1 VSEPTE
7 GAAAGLSGELGAAEW
22 QVSESGFDAEQ
33 ANVYET
39 LFTVGNGRL
48 GTRGSLE
55 EGHVGERSGTFL
67 SGVYDAYQVPVI
79 DLVNAPDWLSLAV
92 VVNGVRLDVQS
103 CSVLEHERALDF
115 RHGVLWRRTVF
126 ADTEGRRTQLETL
139 RFASFADRRLCALRV
154 EVTPLN
160 HDAEVSVQS
169 ALVGRRRNL
178 ERLPVYPDGTSFPP
192 EVRWDKW
199 ALAKHLVEV
208 TKAEQADAL
217 YLEMRTIDSGIN
229 LGYGAVLQAS
239 QQPARRVVQRSYE
252 QIEEHQH
259 FTVTSGQTLRL
270 DKLVSIATSRDQA
283 GDVQAADVQNSCLDN
298 LRLHASAGFD
308 ASLQASREVWEQ
320 MWADCDCAIEGDP
333 EGTRAVRFGL
343 YQLLIAANGDDPTVN
358 IGAKSLTGEGY
369 RGHVF
374 WDTEVLMLPF
384 FIYTQPSTARSLLR
398 YRYHTLQAARE
409 LARESG
415 LRGARYPWESAD
427 TGREE
432 CPMWTVDGANRF
444 WTRDEEI
451 HVSADVAYGILSY
464 VEATGDTAFLT
475 EFGAEILF
483 ETSRFW
489 VDRATY
495 QPETDSYAIKQ
506 VMGPDEFHSHVDNN
520 AFTNRMAQWALT
532 QSAQVHADLAA
543 NQPDALAAI
552 TMKIGLN
559 PEEVEQW
566 RNVAAKIVYHLDPER
581 GVLEQFDGYFQR
593 LDVPVTEWDQNN
605 MPRYP
610 KGYHHFNCEETQL
623 LKQPDVVM
631 LMHVLPDEFTEEVKK
646 SNFEYYEARTLHKSS
661 LSPAI
666 HAIMGIEVGDST
678 RALQYFY
685 RSALVDLTNNQGN
698 TEEGVHIAS
707 AGGTWQILVNG
718 FGGFRVRH
726 HQMTFNPWLPASWQ
740 EIRFQLRWRGNSVQV
755 AINHT
760 DATFT
765 LTAPD
770 GVTEDVVVGEEE
782 VTLRSNTPV
791 TLPLSKAVLPSASL
805 AVAPARTGTP
815 TP

>member
-1 VSEPTE
+1 MSSSPVSIEL
-7 GAAAGLSGELGAAEW
+7 ASAGLRSELGAAEW
-22 QVSESGFDAEQ
+22 QVTESGFDAEE
-33 ANVYET
+33 ANAFET
-39 LFTVGNGRL
+39 LFTIGNGRL
-48 GTRGSLE
+48 GTRGTLE

-67 SGVYDAYQVPVI
+67 SGVYDGYQVPVI
-79 DLVNAPDWLSLAV
+79 DLVNAPDWLALAV

-103 CSVLEHERALDF
+103 CRVVEHERALDF

-126 ADTEGRRTQLETL
+126 IDGDGRRTQLESL

-154 EVTPLN
+154 EVTPLD
-160 HDAEVSVQS
+160 HDAEVLVQS
-169 ALVGRRRNL
+169 ALAGRRRNL
-178 ERLPVYPDGTSFPP
+178 ERLPVYPEGTTFAP

-199 ALAKHLVEV
+199 AEAKHLVEV
-208 TKAEQADAL
+208 SKAEQADAI
-217 YLEMRTIDSGIN
+217 YLEMRTIETGIN
-229 LGYGAVLQAS
+229 LGYGSLLQSS
-239 QQPARRVVQRSYE
+239 QGPDRRVVQRSYE
-252 QIEEHQH
+252 RIEEQQH
-259 FTVTSGQTLRL
+259 FTVASGQTLRL
-270 DKLVSIATSRDQA
+270 DKLVTIATSRDQVD
-283 GDVQAADVQNSCLDN
+283 DVQVSCLET
-298 LRLHASAGFD
+298 LRTHAEAGFTP
-308 ASLQASREVWEQ
+308 SLERSREVWEL
-320 MWADCDCAIEGDP
+320 MWADCDCAIDGDA
-333 EGTRAVRFGL
+333 EGTRAVRFGI

-451 HVSADVAYGILSY
+451 HVSADVAYGILTY
-464 VEATGDTAFLT
+464 VEATGDTGFLT

-489 VDRATY
+489 VDRTTY
-495 QPETDSYAIKQ
+495 EPDTDQYSLKQ

-532 QSAQVHADLAA
+532 QSAQVYADLLK
-543 NQPDALAAI
+543 QHPDALAAI
-552 TMKIGLN
+552 SKKIGLN
-559 PEEVEQW
+559 PEEVDQW
-566 RNVAAKIVYHLDPER
+566 RNVAAKIVYHLDPDR
-581 GVLEQFDGYFQR
+581 GVLEQFDQYFER
-593 LDVPVTEWDQNN
+593 LDVPITEWDQNN

-610 KGYHHFNCEETQL
+610 KGYHHFNCEDTQL

-631 LMHVLPDEFTEEVKK
+631 LMHVLPDEFSQEVKK
-646 SNFEYYEARTLHKSS
+646 ANFEYYEARTLHKSS

-685 RSALVDLTNNQGN
+685 RSALVDLANNQGN

-707 AGGTWQILVNG
+707 AGGTWQILVCG

-726 HQMTFNPWLPASWQ
+726 QHMTFNPWLPAGWQ
-740 EIRFQLRWRGNSVQV
+740 RIHFRLRWRGNSVQV
-755 AINHT
+755 TVSHT
-760 DATFT
+760 EATFI
-765 LTAPD
+765 LDAAD
-770 GVTEDVVVGEEE
+770 GATEDIFVGDQQI
-782 VTLRSNTPV
+782 TLVAQSPV
-791 TLPLSKAVLPSASL
+791 TIQLPESDARSSIL
-805 AVAPARTGTP
+805 ADAAANST
-815 TP
+815 

>member
-1 VSEPTE
+1 
-7 GAAAGLSGELGAAEW
+7 
-22 QVSESGFDAEQ
+22 
-33 ANVYET
+33 
-39 LFTVGNGRL
+39 
-48 GTRGSLE
+48 
-55 EGHVGERSGTFL
+55 
-67 SGVYDAYQVPVI
+67 VYDAHEVPVI

-103 CSVLEHERALDF
+103 CSIVEHERCLDF

-126 ADTEGRRTQLETL
+126 ADTEGRRTQLESL

-154 EVTPLN
+154 EVTPLD
-160 HDAEVSVQS
+160 HDGEVRVQS

-178 ERLPVYPDGTSFPP
+178 ERLPVYPDGTEFPP

-208 TKAEQADAL
+208 TKAEQADAI
-217 YLEMRTIDSGIN
+217 YLQMRTIDSGID
-229 LGYGAVLQAS
+229 LGYGAVLHAS
-239 QQPARRVVQRSYE
+239 QEPNRRVVERSYE

-259 FTVTSGQTLRL
+259 FTVARGQTLRL

-283 GDVQAADVQNSCLDN
+283 DVQSSCLDN
-298 LRLHASAGFD
+298 LRLHAASGLD
-308 ASLQASREVWEQ
+308 ASLQDSRAVWEQ
-320 MWADCDCAIEGDP
+320 MWADCDSGIDGDP
-333 EGTRAVRFGL
+333 EGTRAVRFGI
-343 YQLLIAANGDDPTVN
+343 YQLLIAANGEDPTVN

-384 FIYTQPSTARSLLR
+384 FIYTQPDTARSLLR
-398 YRYHTLQAARE
+398 YRYHTLQAARD
-409 LARESG
+409 LARETG
-415 LRGARYPWESAD
+415 LGGARYPWESAD

-432 CPMWTVDGANRF
+432 CPIWTVDGANRF

-451 HVSADVAYGILSY
+451 HVSADVAYGILTY
-464 VEATGDTAFLT
+464 VEATGDADFLA

-495 QPETDSYAIKQ
+495 EPETDSYAIKQ

-532 QSAQVHADLAA
+532 QSAQVYAELAA
-543 NQPDALAAI
+543 DRPDALAAI
-552 TMKIGLN
+552 TAKIGLDAH
-559 PEEVEQW
+559 EVEQW
-566 RNVAAKIVYHLDPER
+566 RDVAGKIVYHLDPTQ
-581 GVLEQFDGYFQR
+581 GLLEQFDGYFER
-593 LDVPVTEWDQNN
+593 LDVPVTDWDQNN

-610 KGYHHFNCEETQL
+610 EGYHHFNCEETQL

-646 SNFEYYEARTLHKSS
+646 ANFEYYEARTLHKSS

-726 HQMTFNPWLPASWQ
+726 HQMTFNPWLPAEWQ
-740 EIRFQLRWRGNSVQV
+740 EIRFRLQWRGNAVDV
-755 AINHT
+755 VIGHT
-760 DATFT
+760 EATFT
-765 LTAPD
+765 LDAPD
-770 GVTEDVVVGEEE
+770 GVTEPIVVGAEQ
-782 VTLRSNTPV
+782 VTLSANQPV
-791 TLPLSKAVLPSASL
+791 SVRLSEVEPTSQVLAASG
-805 AVAPARTGTP
+805 GT
-815 TP
+815 TS

>member
-1 VSEPTE
+1 MSEI
-7 GAAAGLSGELGAAEW
+7 AKQAVAGLSNELGATEW
-22 QVSESGFDAEQ
+22 QVREQGFDPEK
-33 ANVYET
+33 ANTFET
-39 LFTVGNGRL
+39 LFTIGNGRL

-55 EGHVGERSGTFL
+55 EGHGGEVSGTFL
-67 SGVYDAYQVPVI
+67 SGVYDGYQVPVI

-92 VVNGVRLDVQS
+92 IVNGVRLDVQS
-103 CSVLEHERALDF
+103 CAVVEHERVLDF
-115 RHGVLWRRTVF
+115 RHGLLWRRTVF

-139 RFASFADRRLCALRV
+139 RFASFADRRLCAVRV
-154 EVTPLN
+154 EVTPLD

-178 ERLPVYPDGTSFPP
+178 ERLPVYPEGTSFAP
-192 EVRWDKW
+192 EVRWEKW

-208 TKAEQADAL
+208 TKTEQAEAI
-217 YLEMRTIDSGIN
+217 YLEMRTIETGIN
-229 LGYGAVLQAS
+229 IGYGAVLQSS
-239 QQPARRVVQRSYE
+239 QQPDRRVVQRSYE

-259 FTVTSGQTLRL
+259 FTVRSGQTVRL
-270 DKLVSIATSRDQA
+270 DKLVSIATSRDQVD
-283 GDVQAADVQNSCLDN
+283 DVQASCLET
-298 LRLHASAGFD
+298 LRLHAETGFD
-308 ASLQASREVWEQ
+308 ASLERSRDVWEQ
-320 MWADCDCAIEGDP
+320 MWADCDCAIDGDA
-333 EGTRAVRFGL
+333 EGTRAVRFGI

-369 RGHVF
+369 KGHVF

-432 CPMWTVDGANRF
+432 CPIWTVDGANRF

-451 HVSADVAYGILSY
+451 HVSADVAYGVLTY

-489 VDRATY
+489 VDRVTY
-495 QPETDSYAIKQ
+495 VPETDRYSINQ

-520 AFTNRMAQWALT
+520 AFTNRMAQWALA
-532 QSAQVHADLAA
+532 QSARVYNDLSES
-543 NQPDALAAI
+543 QPDALADIA
-552 TMKIGLN
+552 TRIGLA

-566 RNVAAKIVYHLDPER
+566 LTVAAKIVYHLDPAH

-593 LDVPVTEWDQNN
+593 LDVPVTEWDQND

-610 KGYHHFNCEETQL
+610 KGYNHFNCEETQL

-631 LMHVLPDEFTEEVKK
+631 LMHVLPDEFSEEVKK
-646 SNFEYYEARTLHKSS
+646 SNFEYY
-661 LSPAI
+661 
-666 HAIMGIEVGDST
+666 
-678 RALQYFY
+678 
-685 RSALVDLTNNQGN
+685 
-698 TEEGVHIAS
+698 
-707 AGGTWQILVNG
+707 
-718 FGGFRVRH
+718 
-726 HQMTFNPWLPASWQ
+726 
-740 EIRFQLRWRGNSVQV
+740 
-755 AINHT
+755 
-760 DATFT
+760 
-765 LTAPD
+765 
-770 GVTEDVVVGEEE
+770 
-782 VTLRSNTPV
+782 
-791 TLPLSKAVLPSASL
+791 
-805 AVAPARTGTP
+805 
-815 TP
+815 